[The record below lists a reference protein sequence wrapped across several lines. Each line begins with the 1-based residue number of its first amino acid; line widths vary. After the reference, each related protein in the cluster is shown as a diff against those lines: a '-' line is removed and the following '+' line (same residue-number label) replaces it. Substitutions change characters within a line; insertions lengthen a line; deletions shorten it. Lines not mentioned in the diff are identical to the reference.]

1 MKYLKLVT
9 LLFALPFMAKAQKS
23 DCKLVKMKMGD
34 GTTSMMVRAPG
45 ALGIFMVGKY
55 NGNST
60 MFYSTK
66 ELLASDPS
74 NKAVLRIDSVKF
86 VFVDNSVLALK
97 AFSGIGTLANVNRE
111 MQPHITNAQFSLAL
125 GAGSKEELKFKQTKL
140 KAFLVV
146 AEKGAVYG
154 DNYNETQQETL
165 MKSFD
170 CVK

>member
-1 MKYLKLVT
+1 MLMT
-9 LLFALPFMAKAQKS
+9 AFFAMPFLANAQKS

-34 GTTSMMVRAPG
+34 GTTAMMVRAPS
-45 ALGIFMVGKY
+45 ALGYFMVGKY

-60 MFYSTK
+60 LFYNTK
-66 ELLASDPS
+66 ELLASDPV

-86 VFVDNSVLALK
+86 VFVDNTKIALK

-125 GAGSKEELKFKQTKL
+125 EAGSKEELKFKQTKL
-140 KAFLVV
+140 RAFVVV

-154 DNYNETQQETL
+154 DNYNEIQQEIL